1 VKPSSNNRWYP
12 QADQLKD
19 PHTTQRA
26 MKQVLDQLY
35 TLQDQHSALQASHTA
50 LQSKVGKTQEGPP
63 PGSGPTDSQIV
74 GLRVAP
80 VDTNT
85 LANGATLKFVK
96 ASGHFEFS

>member
-1 VKPSSNNRWYP
+1 MSQPSKQNRWYP

-26 MKQVLDQLY
+26 LKQVLDQLY
-35 TLQDQHSALQASHTA
+35 SLQDAHTELQKSHA
-50 LQSKVGKTQEGPP
+50 ELQSKVKAGATETSNGPAN
-63 PGSGPTDSQIV
+63 TKIA
-74 GLRVAP
+74 GLYVAP
-80 VDTNT
+80 VDVNT